1 MPPGGTRD
9 TLSEAFSSV
18 REFSLDLRN
27 RLQSTLGDAYS
38 VERELGGGGMSRVFL
53 AHEASLGRQV
63 VVKVL
68 SGDVVAGI
76 SAERFAREVRLAA
89 SLQHPNIVPV
99 LTTGVADALP
109 YFTMPYVRGESLRV
123 RMNQGL
129 VPRRQAVSVLR
140 DIARALQYAH
150 AEGIIHRDIKP
161 DNVLLSGDAAVVTD
175 FGIAKA
181 ISAARTT
188 GAQRVEAS
196 GDPHT
201 LTQAGL
207 TVGTPAYM
215 APEQAAADVMDHR
228 VDIYAW
234 GILAYELLAGGHPF
248 SARTTA
254 AQLMAAHLG
263 ERPASLREKVPD
275 LPPDLAR
282 IIMQCVEKDPE
293 HRPASASN
301 ILEALDGTFESKE
314 SPSMVLP
321 RARRA
326 IPRKPVAMGIVAVA
340 FLALVAFATMRLQK
354 PATPAAINS
363 IAVLP
368 FADDRAD
375 SSNAYFGEGIADQ
388 LMTELAKVPGL
399 RVASRTSSIAL
410 GRRRDLDVREMAR
423 QLGVTAVVE
432 GTVRRA
438 GDQLRVAAQLT
449 NASDGLILW
458 SDTYERASKDVF
470 SVQDDITR
478 SIVAA
483 LRPEFARG
491 LSGPV
496 QQKTTGTGTSSPEAY
511 DLYLRGLYLVERRG
525 PSVVRAVDYFSEA
538 IAKDSGYAR
547 AYAALAGALQFFP
560 YFAGVSFDRIEDR
573 SRAAANRSLQLD
585 PTLAEPRV
593 ALAMADWHA
602 FRWREAEEGF
612 RAALAADSASSVGRT
627 QYGRF
632 LLSIGRVSDA
642 LEEFRIG
649 RRLDPLAGT
658 SSVWLSYS
666 LGLMGEEAGALA
678 ESRRARELDPTLITA
693 YTILALERAGSGKLD
708 EARAIAGHTN
718 PPIPFNGMTA
728 YVLQKAGDVARAA
741 ELRRQLD
748 DAPDSTWMV
757 HSGRM
762 FAYLATGDTA
772 KVLSEM
778 EAGLVGGEAIAHW
791 VPFVDPMYD
800 PIRGSARFANFLKRA
815 GLEGRGFERRSVGS
829 RAALRR

>member
-1 MPPGGTRD
+1 
-9 TLSEAFSSV
+9 
-18 REFSLDLRN
+18 
-27 RLQSTLGDAYS
+27 
-38 VERELGGGGMSRVFL
+38 MSRVFL
-53 AHEASLGRQV
+53 AQEASLGRSV

-68 SGDVVAGI
+68 SGDLMADI

-99 LTTGVADALP
+99 LTTGIADAIP
-109 YFTMPYVRGESLRV
+109 YFTMPYVRGESLRA
-123 RMNQGL
+123 RMNQGGPL
-129 VPRRQAVSVLR
+129 PRRQAISVLR

-150 AEGIIHRDIKP
+150 GEGVIHRDIKP
-161 DNVLLSGDAAVVTD
+161 DNVLLSGNAAVVTD

-181 ISAARTT
+181 ISVARTT
-188 GAQRVEAS
+188 AAEHGQPA
-196 GDPHT
+196 GNPHT

-207 TVGTPAYM
+207 SVGTPAYM

-234 GILAYELLAGGHPF
+234 GILAYELLSGAHPF
-248 SARTTA
+248 AGRVTA

-263 ERPASLREKVPD
+263 ERPVPIAEKVPD

-282 IIMQCVEKDPE
+282 IVMQCLEKHPE
-293 HRPASASN
+293 KRPDSASE
-301 ILEALDGTFESKE
+301 ILEVLDGSFESRE
-314 SPSMVLP
+314 TPSMVVA
-321 RARRA
+321 RAKRKISPKPAA
-326 IPRKPVAMGIVAVA
+326 IGIAAIAVLAMIA
-340 FLALVAFATMRLQK
+340 FGAMQMRQ
-354 PATPAAINS
+354 PATPSAINS

-368 FADDRAD
+368 FADARAD

-410 GRRRDLDVREMAR
+410 GRRSDLDVREIAR

-458 SDTYERASKDVF
+458 TDTYERASSDVF

-478 SIVAA
+478 SIVSA

-491 LSGPV
+491 FAGPV
-496 QQKTTGTGTSSPEAY
+496 HQKPAGTGTSSPEAY

-525 PSVVRAVDYFSEA
+525 QGVVRAVDYFSQA

-560 YFAGVSFDRIEDR
+560 YFAGVPSDRIEER
-573 SRAAANRSLQLD
+573 TRAAANRSLRLD

-612 RAALAADSASSVGRT
+612 RAALAADSASSVGHT

-632 LLSIGRVSDA
+632 LLSIGRVADA
-642 LEEFRIG
+642 LEAFRIA

-658 SSVWLSYS
+658 SSVWLAYS
-666 LGLMGEEAGALA
+666 LGLLGDHAGALA
-678 ESRRARELDPTLITA
+678 ESKRARELDPTLITTF
-693 YTILALERAGSGKLD
+693 TILALERAASGRLD
-708 EARAIAGHTN
+708 QAREIVGHTN

-728 YVLQKAGDVARAA
+728 YVLHKAGETTRAA
-741 ELRRQLD
+741 ELRRQLE
-748 DAPDSTWMV
+748 ATADSTWMV

-772 KVLSEM
+772 KALSEL
-778 EAGLVGGEAIAHW
+778 EAGFVQNEDIAHW
-791 VPFVDPMYD
+791 IPFVDAMYD
-800 PIRGSARFANFLKRA
+800 PIRTSARFANILRRA
-815 GLEGRGFERRSVGS
+815 GLEGRGFDRRTNG
-829 RAALRR
+829 R

>member
-1 MPPGGTRD
+1 
-9 TLSEAFSSV
+9 
-18 REFSLDLRN
+18 
-27 RLQSTLGDAYS
+27 
-38 VERELGGGGMSRVFL
+38 MSRVFL
-53 AHEASLGRQV
+53 AHEAALGRQV

-68 SGDVVAGI
+68 SGDLMAGI

-99 LTTGVADALP
+99 LTTGIADTLP

-123 RMNQGL
+123 RMNQGPI
-129 VPRRQAVSVLR
+129 PRRHAISVLR

-150 AEGIIHRDIKP
+150 AEGVIHRDIKP

-181 ISAARTT
+181 ISVARTS
-188 GAQRVEAS
+188 GAEPAALN
-196 GDPHT
+196 GDPRT

-234 GILAYELLAGGHPF
+234 GILAYELLAGAHPF
-248 SARTTA
+248 AGKTTA

-263 ERPASLREKVPD
+263 EQPVPLSEKVPD
-275 LPPDLAR
+275 LPPDLVR
-282 IIMQCVEKDPE
+282 IVMQCVEKHPDN
-293 HRPASASN
+293 RPASAGE
-301 ILEALDGTFESKE
+301 ILESLDGTFESRE
-314 SPSMVLP
+314 SPSMVVA
-321 RARRA
+321 RARRK
-326 IPRKPVAMGIVAVA
+326 ISRKPVAMGVAVVA
-340 FLALVAFATMRLQK
+340 LLAIIAFAVAKLR
-354 PATPAAINS
+354 PPGSPAAINS

-410 GRRRDLDVREMAR
+410 GRRSDLDVREIAR

-491 LSGPV
+491 FSGPV
-496 QQKTTGTGTSSPEAY
+496 EQKPKGTGTSNPEAY
-511 DLYLRGLYLVERRG
+511 DLYMRGLYLVERRG
-525 PSVVRAVDYFSEA
+525 QGVVRAVDYFSQA

-547 AYAALAGALQFFP
+547 AYAALAGALQFLP
-560 YFAGVSFDRIEDR
+560 YFAGVPSDRIEDR
-573 SRAAANRSLQLD
+573 TRAAANRSLQLD

-602 FRWREAEEGF
+602 FRWREAEEGY
-612 RAALAADSASSVGRT
+612 RAALAADSTSSVAHT
-627 QYGRF
+627 QYGRY

-642 LEEFRIG
+642 IEQFRIA

-658 SSVWLSYS
+658 SSVWLAYS
-666 LGLMGEEAGALA
+666 LGRIGDKDGAWA
-678 ESRRARELDPTLITA
+678 ESRRARELDPTLITSF
-693 YTILALERAGSGKLD
+693 TILALERAGSGKID
-708 EARAIAGHTN
+708 QAREIVGHTN
-718 PPIPFNGMTA
+718 PRIPFNGMTA
-728 YVLQKAGDVARAA
+728 YVLHRTGDVTRAA

-748 DAPDSTWMV
+748 KAPDSTWMV

-772 KVLSEM
+772 RALSEL
-778 EAGLVGGEAIAHW
+778 EAGFVQGEDIAHW

-800 PIRGSARFANFLKRA
+800 PIRGSTRFANVIRRA
-815 GLEGRGFERRSVGS
+815 GLEGRGFERR
-829 RAALRR
+829 

>member
-1 MPPGGTRD
+1 
-9 TLSEAFSSV
+9 
-18 REFSLDLRN
+18 
-27 RLQSTLGDAYS
+27 
-38 VERELGGGGMSRVFL
+38 MSRVFL

-68 SGDVVAGI
+68 SGDVMAGI

-99 LTTGVADALP
+99 LTTGIADALP

-123 RMNQGL
+123 RMNQGGP
-129 VPRRQAVSVLR
+129 VPRRHAISVLR

-181 ISAARTT
+181 ISVARTS
-188 GAQRVEAS
+188 GAEPAELN

-234 GILAYELLAGGHPF
+234 GILAYELLAGAHPF
-248 SARTTA
+248 AGRTTA

-263 ERPASLREKVPD
+263 EQPVPLREKVPD
-275 LPPDLAR
+275 LPPDVVR
-282 IIMQCVEKDPE
+282 IIMQCVEKDPDK
-293 HRPASASN
+293 RPASASE

-314 SPSMVLP
+314 SPSMLVA
-321 RARRA
+321 RARRTL
-326 IPRKPVAMGIVAVA
+326 PRNPVAMGIAAVA
-340 FLALVAFATMRLQK
+340 LLAAIAFAASRLRQ
-354 PATPAAINS
+354 PATPSSINS

-410 GRRRDLDVREMAR
+410 GRRSDLDVREIAR

-458 SDTYERASKDVF
+458 SDTYERPSKDVF

-478 SIVAA
+478 SIVTA
-483 LRPEFARG
+483 LRPEFTRG
-491 LSGPV
+491 LGGPAEP
-496 QQKTTGTGTSSPEAY
+496 KTTGTGTSNPEAY

-525 PSVVRAVDYFSEA
+525 QGVVRAVDYFSQA

-547 AYAALAGALQFFP
+547 AHAALAVALQFFP
-560 YFAGVSFDRIEDR
+560 YFAGVSSDRIEDR
-573 SRAAANRSLQLD
+573 TRAAANRALQLD

-612 RAALAADSASSVGRT
+612 RRALTADSSSSVAHT

-632 LLSIGRVSDA
+632 LLSIGRVTDA
-642 LEEFRIG
+642 LEEFRVA

-658 SSVWLSYS
+658 PSSWLAYS
-666 LGLMGEEAGALA
+666 LGLVGDEAGAWA
-678 ESRRARELDPTLITA
+678 ESRRARELDPTLITTF
-693 YTILALERAGSGKLD
+693 TILALERAGSKRLD
-708 EARAIAGHTN
+708 QAREVAGHTN

-728 YVLQKAGDVARAA
+728 NVLQRAGEVTRAA

-748 DAPDSTWMV
+748 EAPDSTWMI

-772 KVLSEM
+772 KALSEL
-778 EAGLVGGEAIAHW
+778 EAGFVQDEDIAQW
-791 VPFVDPMYD
+791 VPFLDTMYD
-800 PIRGSARFANFLKRA
+800 PIRGSARFANVIRRA
-815 GLEGRGFERRSVGS
+815 GLEGRGFERR
-829 RAALRR
+829 